1 MQIKLTMG
9 SMSLEYDG
17 DEAFFSTEVSKFIER
32 FASQAAKTPYAP
44 SPSSSPVGQPAG
56 TPKTIA
62 KHSTNTVAKLLNA
75 QTGPDLILAAV
86 AKIIIVDGSDTADRS
101 TITAE
106 MKKAAAY
113 YKKTY
118 TSNLSNYLDSL
129 TKADSLRLVAEN
141 VYGLP
146 AKMRDI
152 LEPKLHEQ

>member
-1 MQIKLTMG
+1 MQIKITTG

-17 DEAFFSTEVSKFIER
+17 DENFFRDEVGKFLER
-32 FASQAAKTPYAP
+32 FTAQAAKAP
-44 SPSSSPVGQPAG
+44 SIAATTVGGQQTP
-56 TPKTIA
+56 TPKGGVN
-62 KHSTNTVAKLLNA
+62 HSTNTVAKLLNA
-75 QTGPDLILAAV
+75 QTGPDLIMAAV
-86 AKIIIVDGSDTADRS
+86 AKIIIVDGKDTADRA

-106 MKKAAAY
+106 MKKATSY

-118 TSNLSNYLDSL
+118 TSNLSNSLDNL

-146 AKMRDI
+146 AKMRET